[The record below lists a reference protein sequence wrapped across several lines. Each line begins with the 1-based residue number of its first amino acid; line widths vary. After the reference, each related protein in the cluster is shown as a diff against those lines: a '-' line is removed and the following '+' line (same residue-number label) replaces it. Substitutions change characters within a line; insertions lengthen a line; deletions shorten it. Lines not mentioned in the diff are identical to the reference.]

1 MRAAGRF
8 WSVVVVL
15 GVTALLS
22 GCSWAQFQHDPAHSG
37 ANPAE
42 GAIDAQDVGG
52 LQEVWTAASGAVTST
67 PVVSDGLV
75 YVGTASNRLVA
86 YDANGIDGCSGVPVV
101 CAPSWRSGNLFG
113 AIVGSPAVAGGVVY
127 VAGVGQ
133 RLYAFDAKGGA
144 NCTGTPLTCTP
155 LWTATLGGEAQ
166 SSVTAAGGRV
176 FVSAIVGFDHV
187 LYAFD
192 AAGVTGCSGT
202 PKTCTPLWTASVP
215 IISLATAGRAVPAFA
230 NGLVYMAFGEQP
242 ADDDSGAAAV
252 LAFDAAGQI
261 GCSGSPA
268 TCSPLFS
275 GRTDGASVLSSASV
289 VDGVVYAA
297 ADDGQLYTF
306 DAAGSHGC
314 SGAPKVCA
322 PLWTASIGSADP
334 QDNAGVAVADGT
346 VFAGGSDGI
355 SAFDATGSAGCGGV
369 PKTCTALWSTSIG
382 SERAPSVAGHVLFA
396 TNGSGIAAV
405 DASGTTGCSG
415 VPRACSPLW
424 SATGG
429 FGISVPSIV
438 IGRVYVGSSDGKLHV
453 FALP

>member
-1 MRAAGRF
+1 MRAVRR
-8 WSVVVVL
+8 WWTVVVAL
-15 GVTALLS
+15 GVTALLG

-42 GAIDAQDVGG
+42 GTIDLQNVGG
-52 LQEVWTAASGAVTST
+52 LHEVWTAASGAVTST

-86 YDANGIDGCSGVPVV
+86 YDADGVDGCSGAPVV
-101 CAPSWRSGNLFG
+101 CTPSWRSGNLFG

-127 VAGVGQ
+127 AAGVSQ

-155 LWTATLGGEAQ
+155 LWTATLGGEARA
-166 SSVTAAGGRV
+166 SVTVADGRV

-192 AAGVTGCSGT
+192 AAGVTGCSGA
-202 PKTCTPLWTASVP
+202 PKTCTPLWTASAP
-215 IISLATAGRAVPAFA
+215 IVSLATAGRATPAVA
-230 NGLVYMAFGEQP
+230 DGRVYMAFGAQP

-252 LAFDAAGQI
+252 LAFDAAGQV
-261 GCSGSPA
+261 GCSGSPT

-289 VDGVVYAA
+289 VNGVVYAS
-297 ADDGQLYTF
+297 ADDGLLYTF
-306 DAAGSHGC
+306 DASGAHGC
-314 SGAPKVCA
+314 AGTPKVCA
-322 PLWTASIGSADP
+322 PLWTASIGPADP

-346 VFAGGSDGI
+346 VLAGGSNGI
-355 SAFDATGSAGCGGV
+355 SAFDATGSVDCGGV
-369 PKTCTALWSTSIG
+369 PKTCTALWTTSIG
-382 SERAPSVAGHVLFA
+382 SERAPSVAGRVLFA
-396 TNGSGIAAV
+396 TSGSGIAAV
-405 DASGTTGCSG
+405 DASGATGCSG
-415 VPRACSPLW
+415 LPKTCAPLW
-424 SATGG
+424 SAAGG
-429 FGISVPSIV
+429 FGISVPSV
-438 IGRVYVGSSDGKLHV
+438 VLGRVYVGSSDGKLHV